1 MMTRQPYLITGG
13 GCGGGHS
20 GGTGPIWNGQ
30 QWVTHGLTAR
40 DHILKMKAKAD
51 KKPQELAP
59 ADGDVKRM
67 YEVQELD
74 GNWTRR
80 NRFTI
85 DSGEIGKIRWFQRP
99 DGSFFAK
106 RLPTG

>member
-1 MMTRQPYLITGG
+1 MGY
-13 GCGGGHS
+13 
-20 GGTGPIWNGQ
+20 
-30 QWVTHGLTAR
+30 
-40 DHILKMKAKAD
+40 AKAD
-51 KKPQELAP
+51 NKPQELKP
-59 ADGDVKRM
+59 ADDDVKRM
-67 YEVQELD
+67 YQVQELD
-74 GNWTRR
+74 GNWTMR

>member
-1 MMTRQPYLITGG
+1 MGGAPMLVAGG
-13 GCGGGHS
+13 GCA
-20 GGTGPIWNGQ
+20 GGTGPFWNGQ
-30 QWVTHGLTAR
+30 HWVTRGLTATE
-40 DHILKMKAKAD
+40 HLLKMKAKTD
-51 KKPQELAP
+51 RKPQELVP
-59 ADGDVKRM
+59 ADGDISRI

-80 NRFTI
+80 NRYTI

>member
-1 MMTRQPYLITGG
+1 MMMGG
-13 GCGGGHS
+13 GQPMVLAGGGRS

-30 QWVTHGLTAR
+30 QWVTHGLTATQ
-40 DHILKMKAKAD
+40 HMMKMKAKAD
-51 KKPQELAP
+51 NKPQELKP
-59 ADGDVKRM
+59 ADDDVKRM
-67 YEVQELD
+67 YQVQELD
-74 GNWTRR
+74 GNWTMR

>member
-1 MMTRQPYLITGG
+1 MMAPQPMMLAAG
-13 GCGGGHS
+13 GCGS
-20 GGTGPIWNGQ
+20 GATGPIWNGQ
-30 QWVTHGLTAR
+30 QWVTHGLTATE
-40 DHILKMKAKAD
+40 HLLKMKAKTD
-51 KKPQELAP
+51 RKPQELAP
-59 ADGDVKRM
+59 ADGDISRM

-85 DSGEIGKIRWFQRP
+85 DSGEIGKVRWFQRP

>member
-1 MMTRQPYLITGG
+1 MIVGGVG
-13 GCGGGHS
+13 GCGVGN
-20 GGTGPIWNGQ
+20 GPVWNGQ
-30 QWVTHGLTAR
+30 QWVTHGRSTTAHLL
-40 DHILKMKAKAD
+40 DMKAKAD
-51 KKPQELAP
+51 RKPQELAP
-59 ADGDVKRM
+59 ADGDVGRM

-85 DSGEIGKIRWFQRP
+85 DSGDIGPIRWFQRP